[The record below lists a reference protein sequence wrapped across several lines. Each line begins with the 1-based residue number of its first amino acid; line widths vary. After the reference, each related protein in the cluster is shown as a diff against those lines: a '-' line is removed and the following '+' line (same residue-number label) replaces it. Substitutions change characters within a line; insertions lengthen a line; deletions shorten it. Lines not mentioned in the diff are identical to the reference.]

1 MLDLFKTVLMKKFLF
16 IFLLFFSI
24 QFSAQV
30 IEKAIL
36 LKDVDTNLPI
46 EDATILV
53 MKPKLLYLTN
63 SEGKVNFKLNGI
75 SNIQITHPSYIGI
88 TIRSIILKDKETIV
102 LLKSNENKLEEII
115 LTKQHPQKIL
125 INLITNSIK
134 TLTVPARLK
143 VYSREFFKLN
153 GVNTYYN
160 DGLINFQLFSKS
172 KKFNSNILVE
182 QNRSFGLVE
191 DNVNSELLGY
201 NLNDIMEN
209 YYNFKYLNPILD
221 AKAKKEY
228 DFIIKG
234 YSDDA
239 NYYKMTIIPLEEAKG
254 LLDNYTIIYDY
265 KKKLIIEVNSVVLPV
280 TIAKT
285 KDKKSIGSRNIYKSI
300 YKSIYRFDGNNYY
313 LLSSKEEIGFERID
327 KNKKTEIEVKNYL
340 MTTNFST
347 QNYSFKESEVF
358 KDKTLFNKKNEIL
371 SDYWNISGLT
381 ATEEEK
387 EIIEKIEKEQ

>member
-228 DFIIKG
+228 DFIIVC
-234 YSDDA
+234 
-239 NYYKMTIIPLEEAKG
+239 II
-254 LLDNYTIIYDY
+254 
-265 KKKLIIEVNSVVLPV
+265 
-280 TIAKT
+280 
-285 KDKKSIGSRNIYKSI
+285 
-300 YKSIYRFDGNNYY
+300 
-313 LLSSKEEIGFERID
+313 
-327 KNKKTEIEVKNYL
+327 
-340 MTTNFST
+340 
-347 QNYSFKESEVF
+347 
-358 KDKTLFNKKNEIL
+358 
-371 SDYWNISGLT
+371 
-381 ATEEEK
+381 
-387 EIIEKIEKEQ
+387 